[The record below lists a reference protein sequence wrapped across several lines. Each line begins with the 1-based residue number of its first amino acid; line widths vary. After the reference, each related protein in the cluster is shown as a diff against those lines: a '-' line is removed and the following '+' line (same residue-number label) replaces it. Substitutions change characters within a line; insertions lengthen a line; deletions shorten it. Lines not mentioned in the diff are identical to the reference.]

1 MGKELQDLKDSVAK
15 LLKENSSIKSQ
26 ITSND
31 KKNNSNTSPNP
42 EADLKNTLLEQI
54 SKELAA
60 VR

>member
-26 ITSND
+26 LTSND
-31 KKNNSNTSPNP
+31 KKNNSNISPNP